1 MREGD
6 NDAKTPPKDTYTHDN
21 MANKAAAT
29 TAASSTAATKKKDA
43 KKNAKTK
50 PPPID
55 VDDYLP
61 PIVLVMTIL
70 ACSGFVFVYSFRD
83 VFATGRNIGG
93 TPDEVFLVRVY
104 LLLLSICSFAS
115 PLDV

>member
-1 MREGD
+1 VREDD

-29 TAASSTAATKKKDA
+29 TAASPATTKKKDSNA
-43 KKNAKTK
+43 NAKTK

-55 VDDYLP
+55 VDDHLP

-93 TPDEVFLVRVY
+93 TPDEVFLVRVFV
-104 LLLLSICSFAS
+104 SFVLFA
-115 PLDV
+115 L